1 MAVRLSYL
9 VILLL
14 SAAISIQ
21 SMPWNENA
29 GFRYANPGRANSS
42 FKPFG
47 RWECRFKAALAPG
60 TESCIGLYSQPFGA
74 GVEQSDPHWMECDIE
89 IGGGWGGNHIEVT
102 PHVYN
107 NHTFSERP
115 YLFYKIEQDE
125 GYYEHYYTY
134 TIEFT
139 PEYVCWS
146 IDGKPFRLAEV
157 TQDGRIHDVCWRT
170 DSWEVMRDTTYDLN
184 WIAIWSNYPMRCAF
198 DIWYGPYPDWLGVWS
213 DEYCGATMYTS
224 YFAYFAYTPGEGPGG
239 TDFTLDDFDS
249 FDEGGTNFNTT
260 RWEPY
265 NVVMRD
271 GKSVGTMSCNGLDNS
286 TVDVPFDAGDTVTAQ
301 SLSEPP
307 VHTTKEIIKAMH
319 SQDAMS
325 IYHAYNYL
333 NVEYSLQQ
341 SGKMALKLY
350 RLDGSCVKTISS
362 NSMTAG
368 NHAARIATADLSAGT
383 YMVFLARPEGTVSH
397 STIIVR

>member
-1 MAVRLSYL
+1 
-9 VILLL
+9 
-14 SAAISIQ
+14 
-21 SMPWNENA
+21 
-29 GFRYANPGRANSS
+29 
-42 FKPFG
+42 
-47 RWECRFKAALAPG
+47 
-60 TESCIGLYSQPFGA
+60 
-74 GVEQSDPHWMECDIE
+74 VEQSDPHWMECDIE

-115 YLFYKIEQDE
+115 YMFYKIEQE
-125 GYYEHYYTY
+125 QGYYEQYYTY

-139 PEYVCWS
+139 PDYVSWS
-146 IDGKPFRLAEV
+146 IDNKPFRLAEV
-157 TQDGRIHDVCWRT
+157 MQDSRIHDVCWRT

-198 DIWYGPYPDWLGVWS
+198 DVWYGPYPDWLGSWS
-213 DEYCGATMYTS
+213 DEYCGATMFTS

-286 TVDVPFDAGDTVTAQ
+286 SIEVPFDAGDTVTME

-307 VHTTKEIIKAMH
+307 VHTVKEIISAFKLQGAIEVH
-319 SQDAMS
+319 
-325 IYHAYNYL
+325 HADNQL
-333 NVEYSLQQ
+333 KVEYSLRQPGQ
-341 SGKMALKLY
+341 TALNLFA
-350 RLDGSCVKTISS
+350 LDGTCVKTIDSGT
-362 NSMTAG
+362 MKAGRHTAHIETAG
-368 NHAARIATADLSAGT
+368 IPAGA
-383 YMVFLARPEGTVSH
+383 YMVLLARSEGSVSR
-397 STIIVR
+397 SVIIAR